1 MLRGDDL
8 VPLHLPTLPMPA
20 AMLAAA
26 AAVVSDPSGPFA
38 AISPPSRLTLMRAD
52 VDGAAVEIKQEA
64 VELVSAPPSRG
75 SSPVHGRR
83 TPDTRPATPEPVPE
97 VKDEFPPMQRQD
109 AFYGLQGYK
118 ELMGEVATTSTVSLR
133 DRVSA
138 ASTGWFFFLHFYGFI
153 YLLAYLN
160 HFGPSESC
168 QKLALTFHFLL
179 QGFSFYN
186 SVYLF
191 RSCSS
196 KASFSDQ
203 RVASPI

>member
-1 MLRGDDL
+1 MEIQNILGNIREYNQDMLRGDDH

-38 AISPPSRLTLMRAD
+38 AISPPNRLTLMRAD

-118 ELMGEVATTSTVSLR
+118 ELMGEVATTSTVSLH
-133 DRVSA
+133 DRVST
-138 ASTGWFFFLHFYGFI
+138 ASTGWFFFLHFFM
-153 YLLAYLN
+153 
-160 HFGPSESC
+160 
-168 QKLALTFHFLL
+168 
-179 QGFSFYN
+179 
-186 SVYLF
+186 VLF
-191 RSCSS
+191 TWWHT
-196 KASFSDQ
+196 
-203 RVASPI
+203 

>member
-1 MLRGDDL
+1 MEIQNILGNIREYNQDLLRGDDHE
-8 VPLHLPTLPMPA
+8 PLHLPTLPMPA

-26 AAVVSDPSGPFA
+26 AAVACDPSGPFA

-118 ELMGEVATTSTVSLR
+118 ELMGEVATTSTVSLN
-133 DRVSA
+133 DRVST
-138 ASTGWFFFLHFYGFI
+138 ASTGWFFFLHFLWF
-153 YLLAYLN
+153 YLLTGIL
-160 HFGPSESC
+160 ESFWSFRLLPKIC
-168 QKLALTFHFLL
+168 TNVSFSSTRFFLL
-179 QGFSFYN
+179 
-186 SVYLF
+186 
-191 RSCSS
+191 
-196 KASFSDQ
+196 
-203 RVASPI
+203 

>member
-1 MLRGDDL
+1 MEIQNILGDIREYNQGLLRGDHE
-8 VPLHLPTLPMPA
+8 PLHLPTLPMPA

-26 AAVVSDPSGPFA
+26 AAVACDPSGPFA

-64 VELVSAPPSRG
+64 VELVSAPASRG

-118 ELMGEVATTSTVSLR
+118 ELMGEVATTSTVSLN
-133 DRVSA
+133 DRVST
-138 ASTGWFFFLHFYGFI
+138 ASTGWFFFF
-153 YLLAYLN
+153 
-160 HFGPSESC
+160 
-168 QKLALTFHFLL
+168 ALFM
-179 QGFSFYN
+179 
-186 SVYLF
+186 VLF
-191 RSCSS
+191 TYWHT
-196 KASFSDQ
+196 
-203 RVASPI
+203 